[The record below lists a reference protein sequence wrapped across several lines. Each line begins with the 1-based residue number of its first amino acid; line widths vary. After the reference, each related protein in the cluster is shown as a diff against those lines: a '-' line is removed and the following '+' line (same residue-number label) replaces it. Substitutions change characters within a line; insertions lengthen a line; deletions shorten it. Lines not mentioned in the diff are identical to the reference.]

1 MNLKRMAGKQ
11 PLKIAEGIVVRKNT
25 SVDKKTDLKIAAGV

>member
-1 MNLKRMAGKQ
+1 MAGKQ

-25 SVDKKTDLKIAAGV
+25 SFLVYTYTEG